1 VKRLC
6 KELFEQGMI
15 CLKQVVWF
23 AVHKALCAWNVCN
36 VLHLLQEDYSTHETT
51 IRSINARHQW
61 NRYAWFHSLPQWE
74 CCVICWTGS
83 VTTYLQS
90 PNWYGTH
97 HITSQGLLQLTSH
110 HRVCYNLPAISQLVW
125 NTPHHIA
132 EFLHQT
138 FPDLLST
145 GKWHKSDCACQCN
158 AWLVI

>member
-1 VKRLC
+1 V
-6 KELFEQGMI
+6 
-15 CLKQVVWF
+15 KQVRLISQFATVGVLCNLLNRVCYNLPAISQLVWNTPHHITGS
-23 AVHKALCAWNVCN
+23 VTTYITSQG
-36 VLHLLQEDYSTHETT
+36 LLQLTCNLPIGMEHTT
-51 IRSINARHQW
+51 SHHRVCYNLHHI
-61 NRYAWFHSLPQWE
+61 
-74 CCVICWTGS
+74 TGS

-158 AWLVI
+158 A